1 MSWQQYITYMWPIL
15 ASNLFSFS
23 ITIVVSWLKFTKS
36 ILLESGLFL
45 MEIINAIIVLSSVTI
60 KTSLHFPT
68 LTALQIT
75 EN

>member
-1 MSWQQYITYMWPIL
+1 MATIYHIHVAYTSIKFVLFFDHYCCFL
-15 ASNLFSFS
+15 AQIYLVNSVGVWSVSN
-23 ITIVVSWLKFTKS
+23 
-36 ILLESGLFL
+36 GN
-45 MEIINAIIVLSSVTI
+45 INAIIVLSSVTI

>member
-23 ITIVVSWLKFTKS
+23 ITIVISWLKFTGVWAVS
-36 ILLESGLFL
+36 NGN
-45 MEIINAIIVLSSVTI
+45 INAIIVLSSVTI

>member
-1 MSWQQYITYMWPIL
+1 MATIYHIHVAYTSIKFVLFFDHYCCFL
-15 ASNLFSFS
+15 AQVNSVGVWSVSN
-23 ITIVVSWLKFTKS
+23 
-36 ILLESGLFL
+36 GN
-45 MEIINAIIVLSSVTI
+45 INAIIVLSSVTI